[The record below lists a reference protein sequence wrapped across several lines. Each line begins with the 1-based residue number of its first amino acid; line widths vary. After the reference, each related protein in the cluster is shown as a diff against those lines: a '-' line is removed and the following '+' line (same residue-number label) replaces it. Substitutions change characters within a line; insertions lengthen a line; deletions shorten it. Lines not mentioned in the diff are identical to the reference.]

1 MVQPHCMPMELGK
14 EVSETLPDSTCSL
27 IFKQSE
33 NRMHLQK
40 ALLLFLNCYTAIGAF
55 IDGCAW

>member
-1 MVQPHCMPMELGK
+1 MPMELGK
-14 EVSETLPDSTCSL
+14 EVSETLSDSTCSL

-40 ALLLFLNCYTAIGAF
+40 SLFLNCYTAIGAF